1 MVLYSRCFR
10 LFLLLWRIRRK
21 MSYDKVTQIK
31 SHLIIGTKQTL
42 KAMKNGEVSE
52 VFIANDADEHI
63 TQKVASLA
71 DELNIPCESVD
82 SKKKLGVACGIEVDA
97 SAVAVKVSN

>member
-1 MVLYSRCFR
+1 
-10 LFLLLWRIRRK
+10 
-21 MSYDKVTQIK
+21 MSYDKVTQVK
-31 SHLIIGTKQTL
+31 SRLVIGTKQTL

-71 DELNIPCESVD
+71 DELDIPRKSVD
-82 SKKKLGVACGIEVDA
+82 SKRKLGVACGIEVEHL
-97 SAVAVKVSN
+97 

>member
-1 MVLYSRCFR
+1 
-10 LFLLLWRIRRK
+10 
-21 MSYDKVTQIK
+21 MSYDKVTQVK
-31 SHLIIGTKQTL
+31 SRLIIGTKQTL

-71 DELNIPCESVD
+71 DELDIPRKSVD
-82 SKKKLGVACGIEVDA
+82 SKRKLGVSCGIEVDA
-97 SAVAVKVSN
+97 SVVAVKVIN

>member
-1 MVLYSRCFR
+1 
-10 LFLLLWRIRRK
+10 
-21 MSYDKVTQIK
+21 MSYDKVTQVK
-31 SHLIIGTKQTL
+31 SRLIIGTKQTL

-71 DELNIPCESVD
+71 DELDIPRKSVD
-82 SKKKLGVACGIEVDA
+82 SKRKLGVVCGVEVDA
-97 SAVAVKVSN
+97 SVVAVKVIN

>member
-1 MVLYSRCFR
+1 
-10 LFLLLWRIRRK
+10 
-21 MSYDKVTQIK
+21 MSYDKVTQVK
-31 SHLIIGTKQTL
+31 SRLIIGTKQTL

-71 DELNIPCESVD
+71 DELDIPCESVD
-82 SKKKLGVACGIEVDA
+82 SKRKLGVACGIEVDA
-97 SAVAVKVSN
+97 SAVAVKIFD